1 MDTIII
7 GNDPSG
13 QVTATFNGLG
23 MPIGIKLSDA
33 ILSSG
38 SEAASLAATQAM
50 VDAHAKAQNAMMSKV
65 YYHYYCY
72 HLYHHNRH
80 RYHHTNTTIST
91 TIS

>member
-33 ILSSG
+33 ILNSG

-65 YYHYYCY
+65 YYYYS
-72 HLYHHNRH
+72 
-80 RYHHTNTTIST
+80 TVITISIIIT
-91 TIS
+91 VIIIIIQTLLS